1 VGARLEFVAVHGVI
15 GLWIAAWNWGGVG
28 ASR

>member
-1 VGARLEFVAVHGVI
+1 LSAGLEFVAVHGVI
-15 GLWIAAWNWGGVG
+15 GLWIAAGLVVLG